1 MKLFYYVI
9 YFTIIFNSIY
19 EILLHSIGL
28 HESAL
33 RETQTHTECIDIE
46 FGHGNEDVITTI

>member
-33 RETQTHTECIDIE
+33 WETQTHTECIDIE